1 MGTKRFEEL
10 EFCQLEEESR
20 MEERKET
27 QSSRLLQEQAESR
40 CRLAQRKVRTLFVA
54 GDEYG
59 GFFLLLRILV
69 PPVGGGAMGTSVYAG
84 GRQPEVLRQRVS
96 QERMHALEA
105 QVKQLGLQA
114 AQDCERLTKDKA
126 LTLQLL
132 HTVGAPGRSPRRR
145 REAPGVFHLW
155 AEICFQE
162 QERLCTVE
170 KRYQALTGGHSFL
183 KPNSSVQEVRPRQ
196 LPTPG
201 NLLPSSFVNPAELL
215 TGVSAHQ

>member
-27 QSSRLLQEQAESR
+27 QSSHLLQEQAESR

-59 GFFLLLRILV
+59 CDFLLHRNLV
-69 PPVGGGAMGTSVYAG
+69 PSCGGAMGTSVYAG
-84 GRQPEVLRQRVS
+84 GRQHEVLRQRVS

-105 QVKQLGLQA
+105 QVRQLGLQA

-132 HTVGAPGRSPRRR
+132 HKVGAPGEARDGVVTR
-145 REAPGVFHLW
+145 RE
-155 AEICFQE
+155 C
-162 QERLCTVE
+162 
-170 KRYQALTGGHSFL
+170 SFI
-183 KPNSSVQEVRPRQ
+183 
-196 LPTPG
+196 G
-201 NLLPSSFVNPAELL
+201 
-215 TGVSAHQ
+215 